1 VLASGAEV
9 TTLDGLGSLAQP
21 HPLQQSFID
30 QQAAQCA
37 GCMNGMIMGALGW
50 LQARFSS
57 GNRTVPTDDEV
68 KNFLSGVGQNR
79 PSCTLSLRCPLANH
93 SRHSASRTGAEL
105 MDIVTIS
112 RRQFLASWA
121 RERWP

>member
-1 VLASGAEV
+1 
-9 TTLDGLGSLAQP
+9 LGSLAQP

-37 GCMNGMIMGALGW
+37 GCMNGMIMGAFGW

-68 KNFLSGVGQNR
+68 KNFLSGVGQNPAFVYLCR
-79 PSCTLSLRCPLANH
+79 CGAHLRIVRGIQQAAQELS
-93 SRHSASRTGAEL
+93 
-105 MDIVTIS
+105 
-112 RRQFLASWA
+112 
-121 RERWP
+121 